1 MPNTKARADSGR
13 AERGGS
19 QPLGVCRKEKKRARS
34 SLAWDAVVGL
44 CTFPRV
50 LNLKEEASLSSRG
63 NRAGG
68 GDSCRSHAVF
78 LTLP

>member
-1 MPNTKARADSGR
+1 MPNTRARADSGR

-19 QPLGVCRKEKKRARS
+19 QPPGVCMKEEKRARS
-34 SLAWDAVVGL
+34 SPAWDAVVGL
-44 CTFPRV
+44 CAFPHV

-68 GDSCRSHAVF
+68 GDSCRSHAIF
-78 LTLP
+78 LTPP